1 MIRLSCSVLFLALVV
16 TSSGSAADTSKAVPG
31 AWQLTSTA
39 FADNESGMPYVGNGY
54 LSQRVPPAGAGY
66 QADVGTS
73 FWPIGRKRGVQAI
86 VAGLYAYGRFSTI
99 YPDMAKRALVGVPT
113 WSSLSFA
120 APSGV
125 YSPQTVK
132 LADIDGYRQVEDLRS
147 GTVTTYGVW
156 TAPGGEKTAFCYRV
170 FADRAR
176 KNVGVV
182 TLTLV
187 PQWNG
192 VLTVTGQF
200 DGAGVERLQPLRA
213 SVDTRTHRTLLT
225 TQAIGTG
232 ATLAQVALLQVR
244 GTHPSAAM
252 DAKPPHPISAGE
264 RLTLPVQAGHRYVLT
279 KLVGVATDKDGV
291 DPATVATMAV
301 DAAAA
306 AGLDAL
312 VAENRAAWDAIWAG
326 DIEVAGDPRLQTV
339 VRAGIYDLYASVRH
353 DAPGVLGP
361 SGLSSDS
368 YAGMAFWDSDTWMMP
383 ALLATHPEIARTLVD
398 YRFDTLPA
406 ARRNARANGYAGA
419 FYPWTAAD
427 DGSIREDCYGTVA
440 DQDNKILD
448 DPNFSCSQE
457 FHLQADIAMAAW
469 DYFEATGDRG
479 WLATRGYPVLAG
491 IADFWASLATPVAG
505 GGYAVKRVQPPDEDH
520 HDVDNSAYTNAAA
533 SLAIRH
539 AIEAAKRL
547 GEAPHPAWAAVAD
560 GLVKTIPFDAK
571 HQRHLEYD
579 GYDGD
584 IVKQADVVLMTYPLQ
599 FPMPPQV
606 ALNDINYYAP
616 RTRSNG
622 PAMTDAIH
630 SIATSALNVPGCAAY
645 TFMVRSYL
653 PQLRMPYYQTSE
665 TDEGGAVNFLTGT
678 GGLLQQ
684 FYYGFSGLRF
694 GTDAIE
700 IDPSL
705 PPQMQGL
712 TLHGLAWQ
720 GRTFEMH
727 IDRDHTEVRL
737 IAGAAMPVQTPEGRR
752 MLAVGKPLVLAT
764 RRPDLVPTDNLARCQ
779 SATATS
785 AFAAYP
791 PVAAVDGAIATS
803 WSPVGGRGALTVAL
817 AAPTRLDAVRVVRGE
832 GSDFAYQVEASID
845 GEHWQP
851 VEKVAAGAT
860 PAPKAMRFGAEL
872 LPVRYVRLSVQ
883 GGSGKE
889 AVRVVELEVSAAE
902 GGKASTVR

>member
-1 MIRLSCSVLFLALVV
+1 MKRFACSCLTLAFALAC
-16 TSSGSAADTSKAVPG
+16 GIAAADTPIAAPT
-31 AWQLTSTA
+31 AWQLSSTRLA
-39 FADNESGMPYVGNGY
+39 SDESSMPYVGNGY
-54 LSQRVPPAGAGY
+54 LSQRIPGVGAGY

-73 FWPIGRKRGVQAI
+73 FWPIGRKRGVQAV
-86 VAGLYAYGRFSTI
+86 VAGLYAYGKFSTI
-99 YPDMAKRALVGVPT
+99 YPDMAKRVLVAVPT
-113 WSSLSFA
+113 WSSLDFTV
-120 APSGV
+120 PSGR
-125 YSPQTVK
+125 YAADTVTQ
-132 LADIDGYRQVEDLRS
+132 ADLHGYRQEEDLRS
-147 GTVTTYGVW
+147 GTVTTRGSW
-156 TAPGGEKTAFCYRV
+156 TAPGGERTDVSYRV

-176 KNVGVV
+176 KHVGVV
-182 TLTLV
+182 TLTLTPHWSGTLLV
-187 PQWNG
+187 SSF
-192 VLTVTGQF
+192 F
-200 DGAGVERLQPLRA
+200 DGAGALRLAPGEA
-213 SVDTRTHRTLLT
+213 HVDTDRHRTVLT
-225 TQAIGTG
+225 TRTVGTDVV
-232 ATLAQVALLQVR
+232 LAQVAQLQIA
-244 GTHPSAAM
+244 GGSPASATTLATRQ
-252 DAKPPHPISAGE
+252 PLTAGE
-264 RLTLPVQAGHRYVLT
+264 QVSLQVQAGRSYTFT
-279 KLVGVATDKDGV
+279 KLVGIASGKDGA
-291 DPATVATMAV
+291 DPVAIATQAVAQ
-301 DAAAA
+301 AAA
-306 AGLDAL
+306 AGLDRL
-312 VAENRAAWDAIWAG
+312 VAENRQAWDAIWAG

-383 ALLATHPEIARTLVD
+383 SLLATHPQIARTLVD
-398 YRFDTLPA
+398 YRFDTLEA
-406 ARRNARANGYAGA
+406 ARRNARANGYRGA

-440 DQDNKILD
+440 DQDNKILH

-469 DYFEATGDRG
+469 DYFEATGDRD

-491 IADFWASLATPVAG
+491 IADFWASLAKPVAN
-505 GGYAVKRVQPPDEDH
+505 GGYAVTRVQPPDEDH

-539 AIEAAKRL
+539 AIDAAQRL
-547 GEAPHPAWAAVAD
+547 GQTPHPDWAAVAA

-606 ALNDINYYAP
+606 ALNDINYYVP

-694 GTDAIE
+694 GTDAISL
-700 IDPSL
+700 DPSL

-712 TLHGLAWQ
+712 TLRGLKWQ
-720 GRTFEMH
+720 GRTFEIQ
-727 IDRDHTEVRL
+727 IDRARTEVRL
-737 IAGAAMPVQTPEGRR
+737 VDGAAMPVQTPQGRKT
-752 MLAVGKPLVLAT
+752 LSAGTPLVLAT
-764 RRPDLVPTDNLARCQ
+764 RKPDLIPTDNLARCRA
-779 SATATS
+779 ATATS

-791 PVAAVDGAIATS
+791 PVGAVDGSIATS
-803 WSPVGGRGALTVAL
+803 WSPVGGKGALTV
-817 AAPTRLDAVRVVRGE
+817 TLDHPIQLGTVNVVRGE
-832 GSDFAYQVEASID
+832 GSDFAYQVDASSD
-845 GEHWQP
+845 GKHWQS
-851 VEKVAAGAT
+851 VQRVAAGAT
-860 PAPKAMRFGAEL
+860 PVPGAAPATTTA
-872 LPVRYVRLSVQ
+872 PVRYLRLSVQ
-883 GGSGKE
+883 GGAGKE
-889 AVRVVELEVSAAE
+889 AVRVVEFDVSAA
-902 GGKASTVR
+902 K